1 MPDDIILV
9 KKGAAITVY
18 TNCGDHKLSWTSS
31 ELEQRNKKIDV
42 DLCALTGINGSPTT
56 ETLDMFDKMKVR
68 LTCPKTI
75 YNYRGHFNQAV
86 ADMYEDSIERAR
98 KECESLPRIKLLGD
112 AQFDS
117 PGLGAANCTYLV
129 VSSQTE
135 KVVHSKVYTKEM
147 AKSSGQ
153 MEEAAA
159 SQCLDEMNLTNFL
172 FSKTKKRFLQLMDHS
187 LFEE

>member
-31 ELEQRNKKIDV
+31 ELEQRNKKISKIDV
-42 DLCALTGINGSPTT
+42 ELCALTGINGSPTT

-68 LTCPKTI
+68 LTSPKTI

-172 FSKTKKRFLQLMDHS
+172 FSKNKKKVFAIDGS
-187 LFEE
+187 